1 VSQTLKTSVNIK
13 FDLGDEDLVSRYLP
27 TPSHADVIKGVL
39 KGIED
44 PTQRRSHLVVGAYGT
59 GKSLLGS
66 ILSGIAT
73 HRIVEDTYHTF
84 REKFRLV
91 DDEIFELLD
100 DITSDSF
107 RYIPVI
113 LNGFEGRFR
122 NAILTAL
129 ARSLKEN
136 NISIRI
142 PSIPTHILKTVER
155 WELEFPYTYNM
166 FLNILKES
174 NKSLD
179 DWKITIEEYDE
190 AAIDIFI
197 SNYPKLTS
205 GAEFVYYSDEDFVG
219 HLTSIAETLREIG
232 IGIFLVYDEFGR
244 VLQNVKKSDIPEVM
258 QDLQDLAEIVDHVTT
273 NMHLVFIVH
282 KNLRQYFLLHGDEY
296 QHEFQRIEK
305 RFLQYYVETDSATFV
320 RLTSTILS
328 QKNIKPI
335 SKKKFNEMVQYLR
348 LYPIFPMLNQ
358 TEIENVIIKG
368 AFPIHPVSLYLLPI
382 LSNTYAQNER
392 TLFTFLESNE
402 KGGFLSSKSIFTP
415 DKLFSFFFPTI
426 DELVIADQ
434 SGYGK
439 VLKKA
444 LSKAPTIYQSEN
456 ELKLLKFIALWHITS
471 SHGHFPLT
479 SDFISFSLGLSK
491 EDTEKSL
498 EKLELWKVVRFNRI
512 LDYWELFEGSS
523 VDIDLAIKSKRS
535 NYKLSTETTKNI
547 LFDLTKN
554 KYYLPFSYND
564 EKKMTRFASVKY
576 IFSNELLALDWHPTK
591 NDSIV
596 FYVLP
601 SDKEDIDASI
611 SFIEATTDSRLVF
624 ALLSE
629 PTELLFSYVYEYN
642 ILQSLLLDR
651 EWILQDKHLEQEIC
665 LRIEDTSFE
674 ISKILT
680 VFENFSELVTWY
692 NMGQRVSIK
701 NQNELSSVI
710 SKAMY
715 EWYPDTP
722 VIQHENF
729 NRRKITA
736 VQKKGAITVIDRILL
751 DHQDPDDQ
759 LGILGQGPDY
769 LIYSTVFKQHQY
781 SFLGMAENSHT
792 VYEPLKQLLINHIKN
807 NPEGNLYSLVSIL
820 ENRPFGIRSP
830 IVPILIVGLLREIW
844 DQLMF
849 YSREMYIPSQ
859 NGTIIWDM
867 MEEPS
872 RHSYVF
878 LEYSEKDNE
887 YFNILLEEFGP
898 YVSEFV
904 ANKPKPIRVSSGLL
918 RWLRQLPRYSQIC
931 NNVPRHIDNLRTLIR
946 KTEVDPK
953 GALEDLLK
961 EYQAK
966 PLRIYEDKRE
976 LEKLFDKTKRDLEN
990 YVFKTLDLYSVSEIH
1005 AWANQQSPFLK
1016 KNNRLIDSLIQI
1028 ENYENWI
1035 ERLSYAI
1042 MGVPL
1047 NDWSDATIDMFKYQ
1061 LSLLKEETLQG
1072 GTQDTSTLNISING
1086 TDKVVKVMELSAKSK
1101 TLQENV
1107 RRMLKMGGRT
1117 LPKEEVE
1124 YLVINLLDEFIK

>member
-1 VSQTLKTSVNIK
+1 VSQTFKTSVNIK
-13 FDLGDEDLVSRYLP
+13 FDLGDENLVARYLP
-27 TPSHADVIKGVL
+27 TPSHVDVIKGVL
-39 KGIED
+39 YGIED
-44 PTQRRSHLVVGAYGT
+44 PSQRRSHLVVGAYGT

-73 HRIVEDTYHTF
+73 NTIAKDTYRTF

-100 DITSDSF
+100 EIKSDSF

-122 NAILTAL
+122 HAILTAVT
-129 ARSLKEN
+129 RSLKEN

-142 PSIPTHILKTVER
+142 PSIPTHILKTVDR
-155 WELEFPYTYNM
+155 WELEFPYTYNA
-166 FLNILKES
+166 FITILKES
-174 NKSLD
+174 NKSLEE
-179 DWKITIEEYDE
+179 WKLAIEEYDE
-190 AAIDIFI
+190 VAIDFFI
-197 SNYPKLTS
+197 TNYPKLTS

-219 HLTSIAETLREIG
+219 HLTSIAQALKEIG

-244 VLQNVKKSDIPEVM
+244 VLQNVKTSDISEVM
-258 QDLQDLAEIVDHVTT
+258 QDLQDLAEIVDHDTT

-282 KNLRQYFLLHGDEY
+282 KNLRQYFLLHGDQY

-320 RLTSTILS
+320 RLASTVLS
-328 QKNIKPI
+328 QKNLQPI
-335 SKKKFNEMVQYLR
+335 SKKKFDEMVQYLR
-348 LYPIFPMLNQ
+348 GYPIFPMLNQ
-358 TEIENVIIKG
+358 TEIENMIIKG
-368 AFPIHPVSLYLLPI
+368 AFPIHPVSLYLLPL

-415 DKLFSFFFPTI
+415 DKLFSYFFPTV

-434 SGYGK
+434 TGYGK

-444 LSKAPTIYQSEN
+444 LSTAPTIYQSTN
-456 ELKLLKFIALWHITS
+456 ELRMLKFIALWHITS
-471 SHGHFPLT
+471 SQAHFPLT
-479 SDFISFSLGLSK
+479 SAFISFSLGISK
-491 EDTEKSL
+491 KDTEKSL
-498 EKLELWKVVRFNRI
+498 EQLELWKVVRFNRI
-512 LDYWELFEGSS
+512 LGYWELFEGSS
-523 VDIDLAIKSKRS
+523 VDIDTSINAKRG

-547 LFDLTKN
+547 LINLTKN

-576 IFSNELLALDWHPTK
+576 IFSNELLTLDWHPTK
-591 NDSIV
+591 NDSIIY
-596 FYVLP
+596 YVLP
-601 SDKEDIDASI
+601 SDKEDIEHSL
-611 SFIEATTDSRLVF
+611 SLIESNIDSRIVF
-624 ALLSE
+624 ALLND
-629 PTELLFSYVYEYN
+629 PTEQLFSYVYEYH

-674 ISKILT
+674 INKILT
-680 VFENFSELVTWY
+680 VFENFSEEVSWY
-692 NMGQRVSIK
+692 NMGRKVSIK
-701 NQNELSSVI
+701 NQNELSSLI
-710 SKAMY
+710 SNAMY

-729 NRRKITA
+729 NRRRITG
-736 VQKKGAITVIDRILL
+736 VQKKAAITVIDQILL
-751 DHQDPDDQ
+751 DHQNPDDQ
-759 LGILGQGPDY
+759 LGIIGQGPDY

-781 SFLGMAENSHT
+781 SFLGMADNSHT
-792 VYEPLKQLLINHIKN
+792 VYEPLKQLLIKHIKN
-807 NPEGNLYSLVSIL
+807 NPEGNLYSLVSIF
-820 ENRPFGIRSP
+820 ENRPYGIRNP
-830 IVPILIVGLLREIW
+830 IVPVLMVGLLREIW

-849 YSREMYIPSQ
+849 YSRDMYIPSQ

-867 MEEPS
+867 LEDPS

-887 YFNILLEEFGP
+887 FFNILLDEFGP

-904 ANKPKPIRVSSGLL
+904 LNKPKPIRVSSGLL

-931 NNVPRHIDNLRTLIR
+931 NNVPRHIDNLRALIR

-961 EYQAK
+961 EYQQK

-976 LEKLFDKTKRDLEN
+976 LEKLFDKTKRDLES
-990 YVFKTLDLYSVSEIH
+990 YVFQTIGLHSVAEIH
-1005 AWANQQSPFLK
+1005 LWANQQSPFSK
-1016 KNNRLIDSLIQI
+1016 KNNRLIYSLIQL
-1028 ENYENWI
+1028 EDYENWI
-1035 ERLSYAI
+1035 ENLSYSI

-1072 GTQDTSTLNISING
+1072 DTLDTSTLNISING
-1086 TDKVVKVMELSAKSK
+1086 ADKVVKIMELSPKSK